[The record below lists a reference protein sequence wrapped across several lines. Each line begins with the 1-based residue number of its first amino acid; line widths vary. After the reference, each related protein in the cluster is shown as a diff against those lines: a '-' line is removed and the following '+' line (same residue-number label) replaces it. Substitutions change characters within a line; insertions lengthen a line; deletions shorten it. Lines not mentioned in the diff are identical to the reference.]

1 MEYLNHNGILARTID
16 VYFAFLGVC
25 LYPINVKTAE
35 PIGPTFCVGHQLTP
49 AVLRIQIRR
58 IRKILA
64 SWNRIR
70 ENMRIHGSGSNGA
83 KYQPETVKKITLK
96 P

>member
-1 MEYLNHNGILARTID
+1 MLFLFLHLYISFACLPVWVSAR
-16 VYFAFLGVC
+16 